1 MNMPHPRSSAHASLV
16 SLPLMFSL
24 ISARAKGAS
33 TDGDVEQIGKLFGA
47 FDNAL
52 RRGDVDALL
61 GLMAPDVIVL
71 TSGLNALRGTPALR
85 PLLEQFLASG
95 PDFLPET
102 PSPAPLISPAG
113 DMAFLVASY
122 QMTLSLAVIGERILD
137 EGRHAFVLQKHGGAW
152 RIALLAG
159 PSSPWF
165 GELSGTQLVSA
176 PVPNKR
182 VSAG

>member
-1 MNMPHPRSSAHASLV
+1 MNMPHRRSFAHASLV
-16 SLPLMFSL
+16 SLPSMFSL
-24 ISARAKGAS
+24 ISARAKGACAG
-33 TDGDVEQIGKLFGA
+33 GDVERIGELFGA

-52 RRGDVDALL
+52 RRGDVDGLL
-61 GLMAPDVIVL
+61 GLMALDVIVL
-71 TSGLNALRGTPALR
+71 TSALNALRGTPALR

-95 PDFLPET
+95 PDFLP
-102 PSPAPLISPAG
+102 SPAPLISPAR
-113 DMAFLVASY
+113 DMAFVVVSY
-122 QMTLSLAVIGERILD
+122 QMTLSLAVIGERVLD

-159 PSSPWF
+159 PTSPWF
-165 GELSGTQLVSA
+165 GEPSGAQFDSA